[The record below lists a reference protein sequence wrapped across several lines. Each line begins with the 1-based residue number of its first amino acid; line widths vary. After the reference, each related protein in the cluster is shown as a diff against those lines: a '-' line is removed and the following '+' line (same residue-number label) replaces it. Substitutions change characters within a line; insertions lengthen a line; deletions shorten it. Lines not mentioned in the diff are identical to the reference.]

1 LVKAVLAPGMWLQT
15 LTTREPDD
23 SQLEVAV
30 SALKKV
36 VELDQLEEAAQAS
49 S

>member
-1 LVKAVLAPGMWLQT
+1 M
-15 LTTREPDD
+15 TTREPDD
-23 SQLEVAV
+23 SQLEVAL

-36 VELDQLEEAAQAS
+36 VEIDQPEEATQPS